1 MRKLS
6 VVVFVLA
13 VLLWLTGCTQT
24 EIIPTAK
31 VDFQN
36 VAMVTPEYPEGVGF
50 EDFDGRQAIRDGNTV
65 EDEFQEALDRFAY
78 RTASQVLSESDE
90 NQLYSPIS
98 LYLATALATAG
109 AKGETQEELLALL
122 GVADSESLATQCGN
136 FYRLL
141 YTDNEIAQLKIAN
154 SLWLDKKTNDEDVQ
168 FNDAYLNVAKNDF
181 YASVYDVDFS
191 DPDTGVLM
199 GQWIAEQTNGTLSY
213 EFEPNE
219 AQIMSILNTIY
230 FYDEWT
236 DRFNVEKTKEDQFH
250 LANGDTVNC
259 DFMNA
264 DFGSHGFVKGEGYTR
279 SSLGLKG
286 AGSMTFILPDQG
298 VSIHELLATPERIQ
312 SMFTEGERQTGEVI
326 WQIPKFTYG
335 SSMDLVETMKA
346 LGVNRAFEADADF
359 SGMVEGTAFISGI
372 QQNTHIA
379 IDENGVEASAYTEI
393 TYCGACPPEGRVEM
407 ILDRPFIFGIKS
419 RYGDLLFIGV
429 CMNPNQL

>member
-1 MRKLS
+1 MKKLS
-6 VVVFVLA
+6 VVVFVLV
-13 VLLWLTGCTQT
+13 VLLWLTGCAQS
-24 EIIPTAK
+24 ERIPVEK

-36 VAMVTPEYPEGVGF
+36 VTVGTPVYPEGVGV
-50 EDFDGRQAIRDGNTV
+50 EDFDGKQAIWDTNVV
-65 EDEFQEALDRFAY
+65 EDEFYEALDQFAY
-78 RTASQVLSESDE
+78 MTASQILSESDE

-98 LYLATALATAG
+98 LYLATALATVG
-109 AKGETQEELLALL
+109 AEGETQEELLALL
-122 GVADSESLATQCGN
+122 GVADSEVLATQCGN

-154 SLWLDKKTNDEDVQ
+154 SLWLDKKTSNGDIL
-168 FNDAYLNVAKNDF
+168 FNDTYLHVAKNDF

-191 DPDTGVLM
+191 NPDTGILM

-236 DRFNVEKTKEDQFH
+236 DGFNTEKTKEDRFY

-264 DFGSHGFVKGEGYTR
+264 DFGSHGFERGEGYMR
-279 SSLGLKG
+279 SSLGLKE
-286 AGSMTFILPDQG
+286 AGSMTFILPDQD
-298 VSIHELLATPERIQ
+298 VSIQDLLATPERIQ
-312 SMFTEGERQTGEVI
+312 SIFTEGEYQTGQVI

-335 SSMDLVETMKA
+335 SSMDLVETMKV
-346 LGVNRAFEADADF
+346 LGVNHAFEADADF
-359 SGMVEGTAFISGI
+359 SRMVEGSAFISGI
-372 QQNTHIA
+372 QQNTHIS
-379 IDENGVEASAYTEI
+379 IDEKGVEASAYTEI

-419 RYGDLLFIGV
+419 RYGDLLFIGA
-429 CMNPNQL
+429 CMNPSQL